1 MSLRLSKSFLKYWPK
16 SNSATIIS
24 NMNKDA
30 KIKDAILQYFS
41 NSLQYD
47 ETPVAAL
54 KRYQLQKMLLEWA
67 RTESNVAE
75 KSA

>member
-1 MSLRLSKSFLKYWPK
+1 
-16 SNSATIIS
+16 
-24 NMNKDA
+24 MNTDVT
-30 KIKDAILQYFS
+30 IKDAVLQYFS
-41 NSLQYD
+41 DRLQYD
-47 ETPVAAL
+47 ESPAGAM

>member
-1 MSLRLSKSFLKYWPK
+1 
-16 SNSATIIS
+16 
-24 NMNKDA
+24 MNKDA